1 MQDDTTHQTSASGH
15 PSRPTSRNAFDNG
28 VEPSESHFAQFKQDL
43 ASLDAVHA
51 SANIQGL
58 SSTQNVN
65 SSVSHTYAAA
75 LGASLSRSTTPDPQL
90 LARAP
95 SPRIP
100 SARGGRSSLD
110 LQNVNGSISF
120 NGASG
125 RVSQQADLVAALSEI
140 TLSNNLLDEEN
151 HARSR
156 IQQEIDDH
164 QNLFHLQGDQYNNK
178 QHPYLN
184 RSEPGHLQSIS
195 QSGKGSY
202 GYGVRAELN
211 NSSLLSDVQVNLHKP
226 SLASTNSYLKGPS
239 TPTHNSGGSSPSQY
253 RNVGSPNSSF
263 LNYGLNGHNIN
274 PGSPSMLG
282 NQFASGSLPPL
293 FENVAA
299 ATAMGDSRRMGGL
312 ALGPNLIAAAAELQ
326 NLSRA
331 GNQNALNGLQVP
343 LVDPLYLQYLQSNEF
358 AAGEGLNNYM
368 DLAGIQKA
376 YLGGVLSPPKSQY
389 GLPYLGSPS
398 SLTHGYYGNQAY
410 GLGMSYPGSP
420 LGGSLLP
427 NSPFG
432 PGSPIRHGD
441 RSLRFPSGIRNF
453 GGGVMGPWHP
463 EAGGMLDET
472 FASSLLDEFKNNKAR
487 CFELSEI
494 AGHVVEFRY
503 ISLYALKVMQLYICI
518 FMLSSEG
525 HWFLKLSEQCG
536 SVWESL
542 HTTET

>member
-28 VEPSESHFAQFKQDL
+28 LEQSESHFAQFKQDL
-43 ASLDAVHA
+43 TSLDAVHA
-51 SANIQGL
+51 SANIPGL
-58 SSTQNVN
+58 SSTQNAN

-100 SARGGRSSLD
+100 SARGRSSLE
-110 LQNVNGSISF
+110 LQNGNGSISY

-125 RVSQQADLVAALSEI
+125 RVSQQTDLAVALSEI

-164 QNLFHLQGDQYNNK
+164 QNLFHLQSDQYNNK
-178 QHPYLN
+178 HQYLN

-195 QSGKGSY
+195 LSAKGSY
-202 GYGVRAELN
+202 GYGSRAELN

-226 SLASTNSYLKGPS
+226 SLASANSYLKGPS

-263 LNYGLNGHNIN
+263 SNYGLNGHTIN
-274 PGSPSMLG
+274 PSSPSMLG
-282 NQFASGSLPPL
+282 NQFAGGSLPPL
-293 FENVAA
+293 YENVAA
-299 ATAMGDSRRMGGL
+299 ATAMGVSGMDSRRMGGL
-312 ALGPNLIAAAAELQ
+312 AIGPNIIAAAAELQ
-326 NLSRA
+326 NISRA
-331 GNQNALNGLQVP
+331 GNQNTVNGLQVP

-358 AAGEGLNNYM
+358 AGESLNNYM

-376 YLGGVLSPPKSQY
+376 YLGSVLSPQKSQY
-389 GLPYLGSPS
+389 SLPYLGSPS
-398 SLTHGYYGNQAY
+398 SMTHGYYGNQAFN
-410 GLGMSYPGSP
+410 LGMSYPGSP

-441 RSLRFPSGIRNF
+441 RSLHFPSGMRNF
-453 GGGVMGPWHP
+453 SGGVMGPWHP
-463 EAGGMLDET
+463 ETGGILDES

-503 ISLYALKVMQLYICI
+503 ISLYALKVILLYIC
-518 FMLSSEG
+518 MLCSEI
-525 HWFLKLSEQCG
+525 HLFLKI
-536 SVWESL
+536 V
-542 HTTET
+542 